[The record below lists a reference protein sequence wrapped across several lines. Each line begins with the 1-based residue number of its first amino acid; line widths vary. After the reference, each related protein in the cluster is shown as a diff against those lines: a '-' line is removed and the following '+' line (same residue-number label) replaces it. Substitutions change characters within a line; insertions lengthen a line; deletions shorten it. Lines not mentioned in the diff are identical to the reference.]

1 MTHDFNKP
9 PHVNNPEDTNRKKR
23 IPVFILIIV
32 GIFLA
37 SLIFYMIAD
46 RDTPPVD
53 QSIPATSSN
62 SPNTAT
68 ATANDDSS
76 VANTTEAVAQDTAT
90 AVAKDE

>member
-46 RDTPPVD
+46 RDTPPVN
-53 QSIPATSSN
+53 QSIPATSSS

-68 ATANDDSS
+68 ATDDSS

>member
-1 MTHDFNKP
+1 MSYDSNKP
-9 PHVNNPEDTNRKKR
+9 PHVNSPEDTNRKKR

-46 RDTPPVD
+46 RDTPPVN
-53 QSIPATSSN
+53 QSIPATSSS

-68 ATANDDSS
+68 ATDDSS

-90 AVAKDE
+90 AVANDE

>member
-9 PHVNNPEDTNRKKR
+9 PHVNSPEDVNRKKR

-46 RDTPPVD
+46 RDSSAVN
-53 QSIPATSSN
+53 QSIPATSATSAD
-62 SPNTAT
+62 TAT
-68 ATANDDSS
+68 ATDDSS
-76 VANTTEAVAQDTAT
+76 VANTTQAVVNDTAT
-90 AVAKDE
+90 ATAKDE